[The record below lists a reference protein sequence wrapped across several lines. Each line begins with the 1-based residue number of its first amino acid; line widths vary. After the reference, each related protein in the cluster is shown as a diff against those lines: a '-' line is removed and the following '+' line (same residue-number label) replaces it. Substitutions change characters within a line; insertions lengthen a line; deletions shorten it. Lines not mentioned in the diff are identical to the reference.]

1 MQRKRHIALMGGS
14 FNPVHIGH
22 LMVADYIRQTEHL
35 DEVLMCV
42 SPLNPFKTAATDLAS
57 DADRM
62 AMMQIACD
70 RHTGLIPCDIE
81 LTMPRPSYTID
92 TLNRLVDMYPDAEI
106 TLIIGS
112 DNWLAFDR
120 WRAAGEIISRF
131 GVTVYPRPGYDVD
144 EGSLPDN
151 VKLVKAPTVDLSG
164 TFLRRQLAA
173 GLDMNIFMPDGVY
186 NYIKTRKLYG
196 TA

>member
-14 FNPVHIGH
+14 FNPVHAGH
-22 LMVADYIRQTEHL
+22 LMVADYVRQTEHL

-57 DADRM
+57 DTDRM
-62 AMMQIACD
+62 AMMETACNG
-70 RHTGLIPCDIE
+70 REGLTPCDIE

-92 TLNRLVDMYPDAEI
+92 TLHRLAGLYPDAYI
-106 TLIIGS
+106 SIIIGS

-120 WRAAGEIISRF
+120 WRAADEIINRF
-131 GVTVYPRPGYDVD
+131 GVIVYPRPGYDVD
-144 EGSLPDN
+144 ESSLPPN
-151 VKLVKAPTVDLSG
+151 VRLVKAPTIDLSG
-164 TFLRRQLAA
+164 TFLRRRIAD
-173 GLDMNIFMPDGVY
+173 GLDMNLFMPAGVY
-186 NYIKTRKLYG
+186 NYIKSKKLYG